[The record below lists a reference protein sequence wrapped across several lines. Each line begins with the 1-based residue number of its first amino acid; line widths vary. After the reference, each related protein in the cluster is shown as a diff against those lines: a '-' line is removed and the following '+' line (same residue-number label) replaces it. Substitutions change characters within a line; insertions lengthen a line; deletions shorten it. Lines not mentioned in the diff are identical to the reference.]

1 MSTETNSEKIIGYM
15 AWEPRLG
22 IPDLEIGKTYTAP
35 EAFLDWHH
43 ADPEYDGL
51 YITRGEPMNFSQYSP
66 DEKSLFSD
74 YCTYYKVL
82 ASNSDV
88 IGEYYD
94 GVVISV
100 SKVKILE
107 KVSRD
112 EIVRRQIEIA
122 KNSPQFHEY
131 PYENQTIA
139 NDNKDAKLLLDGRC
153 SKATTSGDGTTC
165 IIGECKTQNSD
176 RGCVKFAAS
185 GECSAVVALASCS
198 SFALAGSHSFIEI
211 QGDRSD
217 VATSGVCAE
226 LSIKSVGAKVAVSG
240 DCSELKSTGDKAILA
255 VSGSHCNSSVEGKDS
270 IIAILGQFCSFRG
283 INGTP
288 VCVADYGE
296 DWKFRGFVTGRIGE
310 NGLKENTF
318 YTVENG
324 QFVEASIVDR
334 VD

>member
-1 MSTETNSEKIIGYM
+1 MTEGELDEGEIIGFM

-22 IPDLEIGKTYTAP
+22 IPELEIGKTYTAS

-43 ADPEYDGL
+43 ADKEYDGL

-66 DEKSLFSD
+66 DKKSLFSD
-74 YCTYYKVL
+74 YCTYYKVS
-82 ASNSDV
+82 AFNSDI
-88 IGEYYD
+88 IGEY
-94 GVVISV
+94 GVAISV

-139 NDNKDAKLLLDGRC
+139 NDDKDAKLLLDGRG
-153 SKATTSGDGTTC
+153 SKATTSGYGTTC
-165 IIGECKTQNSD
+165 IIGECKTQKSD
-176 RGCVKFAAS
+176 KGCVKFAAS
-185 GECSAVVALASCS
+185 GECSAVAALASYS
-198 SFALAGSHSFIEI
+198 SFALAGSHSFVETR
-211 QGDRSD
+211 GYGSS
-217 VATSGVCAE
+217 VATSGACTE
-226 LSIKSVGAKVAVSG
+226 LSIKSDDTDIAVSG
-240 DCSELKSTGDKAILA
+240 YGSALKSTGDKAKIA
-255 VSGSHCNSSVEGKDS
+255 IASPYSISSVEGKGNVL
-270 IIAILGQFCSFRG
+270 AIVGKGSRFRG

-296 DWKFRGFVTGRIGE
+296 DGEFRSFVIGRIGE

-318 YTVENG
+318 YTVKNG
-324 QFVEASIVDR
+324 QFVEVFK
-334 VD
+334 